1 MKERGNK
8 RNERKTRYKF
18 LQDDL
23 KEKRGNWQLKEV
35 LDRTL
40 WKTRFGNCYGHVLRQ
55 NTEKNEGMTYIK
67 EEYKPPN

>member
-23 KEKRGNWQLKEV
+23 KEKRGNWQLKEEV
-35 LDRTL
+35 LDAL
-40 WKTRFGNCYGHVLRQ
+40 CGKLALEIAMDMF
-55 NTEKNEGMTYIK
+55 
-67 EEYKPPN
+67 